1 VQAVLSLFGSGR
13 TTGVVLTSGD
23 GATTAVPVYEGYSMP
38 HAILRIDLGGRDL
51 TDYMLK
57 LLLSRGYVMNG
68 TTSAEL
74 ELVRDIKEKLAF
86 VAHDS
91 HHAASQAVDV
101 ERSERYELF
110 DGQVINIGGGERAG
124 CPEPL
129 FHPQAVGVD
138 APGVPELVHLAIG
151 RSDPELWE
159 ELYHNIVLA
168 GGSTMFDG
176 FAERVEREV
185 TALAPPAARPR
196 VFAPPERKY
205 SAWIGGSILCQLP
218 TSKQMWVTKAEYD
231 EAGPRVVHR
240 NIAEYV

>member
-1 VQAVLSLFGSGR
+1 
-13 TTGVVLTSGD
+13 
-23 GATTAVPVYEGYSMP
+23 
-38 HAILRIDLGGRDL
+38 
-51 TDYMLK
+51 
-57 LLLSRGYVMNG
+57 MNG

-91 HHAASQAVDV
+91 HHAASQTVDF
-101 ERSERYELF
+101 ERSEVYELP

-138 APGVPELVHLAIG
+138 APGAPELVHLAIR

-159 ELYHNIVLA
+159 ELCHNIVLA

-185 TALAPPAARPR
+185 AALVPPAARPM
-196 VFAPPERKY
+196 VFAPPGRKY
-205 SAWIGGSILCQLP
+205 SAWIGASVLCQLS
-218 TSKQMWVTKAEYD
+218 TSKQMWITKAEYD

-240 NIAEYV
+240 KCCQ